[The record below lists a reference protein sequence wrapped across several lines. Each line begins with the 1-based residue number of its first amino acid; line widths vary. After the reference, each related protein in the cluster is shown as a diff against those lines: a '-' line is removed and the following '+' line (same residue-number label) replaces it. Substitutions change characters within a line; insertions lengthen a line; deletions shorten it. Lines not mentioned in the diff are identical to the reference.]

1 VPAALPGARRSA
13 RTTQRKLV
21 AAAAAAADAGPQSSS
36 EELGDDNPTVVHPVL
51 YLYLIRTPAVILCC
65 CWGLNRTCPHKTSVH
80 SSSTGELVLRLTQ
93 PVMFGEA
100 WGAHTIWCGLL
111 ARC

>member
-1 VPAALPGARRSA
+1 MTTDIRKPLSHHQTTGNNDAHPDYETAAAVLQGIRQPNCRSTCALP
-13 RTTQRKLV
+13 
-21 AAAAAAADAGPQSSS
+21 D
-36 EELGDDNPTVVHPVL
+36 
-51 YLYLIRTPAVILCC
+51 IRTPAVILCC

-80 SSSTGELVLRLTQ
+80 SSSTGELVLRPTQ
-93 PVMFGEA
+93 PVTFGEA